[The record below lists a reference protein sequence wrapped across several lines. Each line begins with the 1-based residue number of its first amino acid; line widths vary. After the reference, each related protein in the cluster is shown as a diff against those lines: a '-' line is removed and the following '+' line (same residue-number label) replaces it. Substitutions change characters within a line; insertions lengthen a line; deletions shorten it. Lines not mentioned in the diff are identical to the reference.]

1 MRVSSKQLWL
11 LGPEALASNGRWT
24 GIVVRYS
31 PLLVIA
37 IAWELAAWLPVLPAR
52 VLPPLSAVLAS
63 WIRLVVS
70 GELVANGLDSLY
82 RLAVGLF
89 LAVLVGTAAGLLM
102 ATSRSV
108 NVFLGP
114 LVRLFYPMPKSA
126 LIPVMVLWLGFGDAS
141 KIVLIFLGCLLP
153 VAISAFNGARGV
165 ERTLIWSARSFGAGR
180 LRARGRRDIAWCVA
194 GHLERHSHCARHV
207 LRLAG
212 EL

>member
-1 MRVSSKQLWL
+1 MRVSSRQLWS
-11 LGPEALASNGRWT
+11 LGPEALAGSSPWAGV
-24 GIVVRYS
+24 IVRYS
-31 PLLVIA
+31 PLLIIA
-37 IAWELAAWLPVLPAR
+37 IAWELAARLPVLPAR

-153 VAISAFNGARGV
+153 VAISTFNGARGADQM
-165 ERTLIWSARSFGAGR
+165 LIWSARR
-180 LRARGRRDIAWCVA
+180 LRGEPVSGCQRRGFAKCIARNI
-194 GHLERHSHCARHV
+194 E
-207 LRLAG
+207 
-212 EL
+212 